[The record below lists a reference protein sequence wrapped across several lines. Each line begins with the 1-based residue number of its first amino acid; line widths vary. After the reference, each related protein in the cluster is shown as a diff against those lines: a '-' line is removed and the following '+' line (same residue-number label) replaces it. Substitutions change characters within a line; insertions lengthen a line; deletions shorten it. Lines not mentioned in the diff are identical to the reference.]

1 MKKVEGANTPFSIAT
16 DPEVL
21 IVMEQSTK
29 FTAGTAFPAFAWPLT
44 GGGKLEI
51 AGMPG
56 WRVLVV
62 YRGKHCPRC
71 KTYLGTLDGLLD
83 DFKAAGIA
91 VAAVSADPA
100 EKAQASV
107 AENGW
112 RFPVAYD
119 LTIPQMKAL
128 GLYISD
134 PRSPQETDRPFAEP
148 GLFVINPDNNA
159 QVVDIANAAYARPD
173 LATLLG
179 GIKYVIDNKLPVRGT
194 HA

>member
-1 MKKVEGANTPFSIAT
+1 MKKVEGANAPFSIAT
-16 DPEVL
+16 DLEAL

-44 GGGKLEI
+44 GGGKLEV

-100 EKAQASV
+100 KKAQASV
-107 AENGW
+107 AENKW

-119 LTIPQMKAL
+119 LAIAQMKAL

-148 GLFVINPDNNA
+148 GLFVINAAGLVQIADISNA
-159 QVVDIANAAYARPD
+159 PFARPD
-173 LATLLG
+173 LKSLLQ
-179 GIKYVIDNKLPVRGT
+179 GIRFVIAKDYPIRGR
-194 HA
+194 A